1 MVPMNLGTEFRVA
14 TNGIETHG
22 WRTGGDG
29 PPLLLLHGLTD
40 NGACWAM
47 LAREL
52 AADYDLVMPDAR
64 GHGESSAPETGY
76 SLEDRTADA
85 IALIDALHLDRPVVI
100 GHSMGGLTAAQLAAQ
115 APERIRGAILEDP
128 AFISP
133 ENWASPQRLS
143 WKEQHQLTLAMRE
156 EELIARGRAESPRWH
171 PDVFPTW
178 ARSKLEAKIAV
189 FDWLQL
195 PHSDFWAISAQIAV
209 PTLLVTGEP
218 VLGAIISAEVA
229 AALQASN
236 PLLEVAHVP
245 GVGHCIRYEQP
256 HHFASLTREF
266 LVRQLGV

>member
-1 MVPMNLGTEFRVA
+1 MNVGTEFRVA

-29 PPLLLLHGLTD
+29 PPVLLLHGLTD

-52 AADYDLVMPDAR
+52 AGDYDLVMPDAR
-64 GHGESSAPETGY
+64 GHGASSVPETGY
-76 SLEDRTADA
+76 SPEDRTADA
-85 IALIDALHLDRPVVI
+85 IALIDALGLERPVVI
-100 GHSMGGLTAAQLAAQ
+100 GHSMGGLTAALIAAQ

-133 ENWASPQRLS
+133 ENWVSPQRLG
-143 WKEQHQLTLAMRE
+143 WKDQHRLTLTMSEA
-156 EELIARGRAESPRWH
+156 ELIARGRAESPRWH
-171 PDVFPTW
+171 PEVFPTW

-189 FDWLQL
+189 FDWLHL
-195 PHSDFWAISAQIAV
+195 PHSDFWDISARIAV

-218 VLGAIISAEVA
+218 ALGAIISADVA
-229 AALQASN
+229 AALQAGN

-256 HHFASLTREF
+256 HHFARLTREF
-266 LVRQLGV
+266 LVRQLGR